1 MEPTIELWSTE
12 TIKSMVLAGIGIA
25 YLPQFVLQNELN
37 RKELVAL
44 PHHISYAG
52 IRAIYCYHKNKYVT
66 PQMKLLMNLL
76 QKHVGRFS

>member
-12 TIKSMVLAGIGIA
+12 TIKSMVLAGVGIA
-25 YLPQFVLQNELN
+25 YLPQFVLQNELDH
-37 RKELVAL
+37 KELVAL
-44 PHHISYAG
+44 PHHISYEK